1 MGFFLDIDRWGRNKT
16 IAAIIIVYLFTRLVF
31 LTAVPFIA
39 DEGPYSVMIEEQI
52 AHPAFAVTFL
62 DQTIG
67 WKPPLMFWI
76 YGIFVSV
83 LRGLPIPIDA
93 LYRLP
98 GIFFG
103 LVNVIL
109 IFFIFERVLKDRKLA
124 FLGCIAYLSIF
135 VSVQTD
141 VRVLT
146 DTLSGTFIF
155 AGILAYMIGLEDK
168 RMFLAGGLLTALAY
182 LTKQT
187 VAATV
192 PVLAL
197 ALLFEKDRK
206 KLLDPLFLVS
216 LIGFPLG
223 MFLFNASLSSSF
235 GGDTAYLLQ
244 NYVLAKLTLDNISQS
259 LVIFLPMGLTLIPL
273 ALFGFVKELKE
284 NLMMSAW
291 FALTIFP
298 IIAGNMMP
306 FYFYPVMPA
315 VAYFALR
322 LLSKNEKGE
331 ITTDRFFYI
340 IFAIIIILGFIFGAL
355 QHLSYYPAYE
365 NEKDAG
371 EYLAGKENVLIIGDY
386 SPGIFG
392 YKMLEEKRSSG
403 KWLDYGMIILQS
415 SNLSG
420 ALYKDFIANY
430 SAYPSGIHVSDGNFQ
445 LLFVPSDLVFRK
457 NTSITRFDY
466 ICIAGN
472 SSVTPGGVRVLN
484 NSYVQIYDMRK

>member
-1 MGFFLDIDRWGRNKT
+1 MALNFDFESWGEKKT
-16 IAAIIIVYLFTRLVF
+16 LVAIALVYLFTRLIF

-52 AHPAFAVTFL
+52 AHPSIAVTFL

-83 LRGLPIPIDA
+83 LRGFPIPIDA
-93 LYRLP
+93 VYRLP
-98 GIFFG
+98 GILFG

-109 IFFIFERVLKDRKLA
+109 IFLIFERVMKDRKLA
-124 FLGCIAYLSIF
+124 FLGCIVYLSLF
-135 VSVQTD
+135 VSIQTD

-155 AGILAYMIGLEDK
+155 AGILAYLHGLEDR
-168 RMFLAGGLLTALAY
+168 RMFLAGGLMTILAY

-192 PVLAL
+192 PVFAIAL
-197 ALLFEKDRK
+197 VFDKDRK
-206 KLLDPLFLVS
+206 RLLDPIFLVS
-216 LIGFPLG
+216 LIGFPIG
-223 MFLFNASLSSSF
+223 MFLFNSSL
-235 GGDTAYLLQ
+235 GWGPAGDTTYLFQ

-273 ALFGFVKELKE
+273 SLFGFVKEWKE

-291 FALTIFP
+291 FALIIFP
-298 IIAGNMMP
+298 IIAGNLMP

-315 VAYFALR
+315 VAYFALQ

-331 ITTDRFFYI
+331 ITTDKFFYI
-340 IFAIIIILGFIFGAL
+340 IFITILVLGFIFGAI
-355 QHLSYYPAYE
+355 QHLTYYVPYQ

-386 SPGIFG
+386 APGIFG
-392 YKMLEEKRSSG
+392 YKMLEEKRTNG

-415 SNLSG
+415 SNLS
-420 ALYKDFIANY
+420 AQLYRDFIPDYWAH
-430 SAYPSGIHVSDGNFQ
+430 PSGVDISEGDFRP
-445 LLFVPSDLVFRK
+445 LFVPTNLVFRK
-457 NTSITRFDY
+457 NTSISSFDY
-466 ICIAGN
+466 ICVAGN
-472 SSVTPGGVRVLN
+472 SSVNPGGIRVLN
-484 NSYVQIYDMRK
+484 NSYAQIYDMRK